1 MIDSYL
7 YLLIYWPVAIGLGSW
22 LFLEIAKR
30 M

>member
-7 YLLIYWPVAIGLGSW
+7 YPLIYRPMAIGLGSW

>member
-1 MIDSYL
+1 MIGSYL
-7 YLLIYWPVAIGLGSW
+7 YPLIYWPVAIGLGSW